1 MGQAIFMEQEL
12 LKLGF
17 SANQAK
23 VYLALLELGQTR
35 VGPIITK
42 SKLPRQTVYNTLF
55 ELEEKELI
63 FSVIK
68 SGRKNFQTKDPQQL
82 LENVRIQEETIEKIL
97 PQLISRRD
105 TSKNISDIKVY
116 EGLDGFKTV
125 HMTNIRNTKKESSAY
140 FISAGNQK
148 WMDLAKESGMLYKYE
163 KLRIEKEIK
172 EKFVVYENQR
182 KDIDVTNKE
191 FSNQLPSQK
200 RQYRFLPDSFDSPVS
215 IQIWQDRIDLVIFS
229 NSPIIFEIK
238 NIEVV
243 HSFENYFNFL
253 WSIAKE

>member
-1 MGQAIFMEQEL
+1 MEQEL

-17 SANQAK
+17 SLNQAR
-23 VYLALLELGQTR
+23 VYLALLELGQSR

-42 SKLPRQTVYNTLF
+42 SKLPRQTVYNTLS

-82 LENVRIQEETIEKIL
+82 LENIRIQEETFEKIL
-97 PQLISRRD
+97 PQLITKRD

-125 HMTNIRNTKKESSAY
+125 HMTNIRSAKKDSIVY
-140 FISAGNQK
+140 FISAGSQK
-148 WMDLAKESGMLYKYE
+148 WVDFAKESGMLYKYE
-163 KLRIEKEIK
+163 KIRLEKNITQ
-172 EKFVVYENQR
+172 KFVVYESQR
-182 KDIDVTNKE
+182 EAMDHFTNTE
-191 FSNQLPSQK
+191 FRDQLPSQR
-200 RQYRFLPDSFDSPVS
+200 RQYRFLQENFNSPVS

-243 HSFENYFNFL
+243 KSFKNYFNFL
-253 WSIAKE
+253 WGIAKD

>member
-1 MGQAIFMEQEL
+1 MEQEL

-17 SANQAK
+17 STNQAR
-23 VYLALLELGQTR
+23 VYLALLELGQSR
-35 VGPIITK
+35 VGPIIAK
-42 SKLPRQTVYNTLF
+42 SKLPRQTVYNTLS

-82 LENVRIQEETIEKIL
+82 LENIRTQEEIVEKIL
-97 PQLISRRD
+97 PQLISKRD

-125 HMTNIRNTKKESSAY
+125 HMTNIRNTKKNSTVY
-140 FISAGNQK
+140 FISAGSQK
-148 WMDLAKESGMLYKYE
+148 WVDFAKQSGMLYKYE
-163 KLRIEKEIK
+163 KIRLGKNITQKL
-172 EKFVVYENQR
+172 VVYESQR
-182 KDIDVTNKE
+182 KILENFTNTD
-191 FSNQLPSQK
+191 FRDQLPSQR
-200 RQYRFLPDSFDSPVS
+200 RQYRFLQDNFNSPMS

-238 NIEVV
+238 NIEIVK
-243 HSFENYFNFL
+243 SFEKYFNFL
-253 WSIAKE
+253 WSIAK